1 MGRDVGR
8 DAGRDMAADSSAAV
22 AGAAGEAEAAE
33 ETEEAEA
40 AQEVGE
46 EGGEGGEGGEAGESA
61 GEAAQGDARR
71 VAHGGAETAEEL
83 LYDVIRRLR
92 PLQRTIVRAAERT
105 LDGTGLTAGER
116 TLLDA
121 LRTHGPRTVPQLA
134 RSLDLDRQPVQRW
147 VNHAAELGLV
157 VTTANPAHRRSSL
170 VRLTDEGTAMMRGVQ
185 EAEAGELRRGLA
197 DLSAGEVRTALR
209 VLDRIGEEFR
219 HLADGSRVP
228 PEESDD
234 PEERDTAAPVTAQVP
249 IPSRTG
255 HRPAAPTRPTDRP
268 THTERP
274 AE

>member
-1 MGRDVGR
+1 MGR
-8 DAGRDMAADSSAAV
+8 DAGRDLGRDDAADDAADSPAAV
-22 AGAAGEAEAAE
+22 AGAAEESEEVEAVEVSKA
-33 ETEEAEA
+33 AEA
-40 AQEVGE
+40 AQEIGV
-46 EGGEGGEGGEAGESA
+46 
-61 GEAAQGDARR
+61 AQGDA
-71 VAHGGAETAEEL
+71 GIAEEL

-170 VRLTDEGTAMMRGVQ
+170 IRLTDEGTAMMRGVQ

-228 PEESDD
+228 PEESGD
-234 PEERDTAAPVTAQVP
+234 PDERDTAAPVTAHVP
-249 IPSRTG
+249 IPPRTG
-255 HRPAAPTRPTDRP
+255 HGPAAPTRPTDRP
-268 THTERP
+268 TRTERP

>member
-1 MGRDVGR
+1 MGR
-8 DAGRDMAADSSAAV
+8 DAGRDTAADSAAAV
-22 AGAAGEAEAAE
+22 AGEA
-33 ETEEAEA
+33 EEAEA

-46 EGGEGGEGGEAGESA
+46 GGEEAGEVA
-61 GEAAQGDARR
+61 GESAQGDAR
-71 VAHGGAETAEEL
+71 GGAETAEEL

-170 VRLTDEGTAMMRGVQ
+170 IRLTDEGTAMMRGVQ

-197 DLSAGEVRTALR
+197 DLSAEEVRTALR

-228 PEESDD
+228 PEESGD
-234 PEERDTAAPVTAQVP
+234 PEVRDTAAPVTAQVP

-268 THTERP
+268 TRTERP

>member
-1 MGRDVGR
+1 MKGAEGAMGR
-8 DAGRDMAADSSAAV
+8 DAGRDTTAAI
-22 AGAAGEAEAAE
+22 AGTAGEAEEAERAE
-33 ETEEAEA
+33 EAEKAAKAEA

-46 EGGEGGEGGEAGESA
+46 EGGQA
-61 GEAAQGDARR
+61 GEAAQGD
-71 VAHGGAETAEEL
+71 AHGGAETAEEL

-170 VRLTDEGTAMMRGVQ
+170 IRLTDEGTAMMRGVQ

-197 DLSAGEVRTALR
+197 DLSAREVRTALR

-228 PEESDD
+228 PEESGD

-268 THTERP
+268 TRTERP

>member
-1 MGRDVGR
+1 MGR
-8 DAGRDMAADSSAAV
+8 DAGRDLGLDAERAAAAAV
-22 AGAAGEAEAAE
+22 AGAAEAA
-33 ETEEAEA
+33 EEAEA

-46 EGGEGGEGGEAGESA
+46 AGEVEEAGDGTGES
-61 GEAAQGDARR
+61 AQGDAQGDAG
-71 VAHGGAETAEEL
+71 VVEEL

-105 LDGTGLTAGER
+105 LNGTGLTAGER

-170 VRLTDEGTAMMRGVQ
+170 IRLTDEGTAMMRGVQ

-228 PEESDD
+228 PEESGD
-234 PEERDTAAPVTAQVP
+234 PDERDTATPVSAQAP
-249 IPSRTG
+249 IPSRNG

-268 THTERP
+268 TRTERP